1 MTSSNLRFGL
11 NQYNI
16 HTMFKL
22 SKNFL
27 MLCLVMLQF
36 FAPFIHAHA
45 YGLDDSKEHGIH
57 IHSSEVSA
65 PVNDPAVDNTQI
77 SDQPIVGAIVTV
89 ASGIKVS
96 KADDIADNLA
106 MLAVLFTIISIIFN
120 ESSPLRPSFFQAPK
134 YRHTPYS
141 LQSPR
146 APPY

>member
-1 MTSSNLRFGL
+1 MTNSNLRFGF

-16 HTMFKL
+16 HTMLKL

-45 YGLDDSKEHGIH
+45 YGLDDSKEHGFH
-57 IHSSEVSA
+57 IHSNEVSTPSNNQGIA
-65 PVNDPAVDNTQI
+65 NTQI
-77 SDQPIVGAIVTV
+77 SDQPTVGAIITV

-96 KADDIADNLA
+96 KADDIADNIA
-106 MLAVLFTIISIIFN
+106 MLAVLFTIVLIVFSK
-120 ESSPLRPSFFQAPK
+120 SSPLRPSFFQVPK

>member
-1 MTSSNLRFGL
+1 ML
-11 NQYNI
+11 
-16 HTMFKL
+16 KL

-45 YGLDDSKEHGIH
+45 YGLDDSKEHGFH

-65 PVNDPAVDNTQI
+65 PSNNPVIANTQL
-77 SDQPIVGAIVTV
+77 SDQPSIGAIVTV
-89 ASGIKVS
+89 ANGIKIS

-106 MLAVLFTIISIIFN
+106 MLAVLFTIILIVFN
-120 ESSPLRPSFFQAPK
+120 KSSPLKPSFLQAPK

>member
-1 MTSSNLRFGL
+1 
-11 NQYNI
+11 
-16 HTMFKL
+16 MFKL

-57 IHSSEVSA
+57 IHSSEVSVQ
-65 PVNDPAVDNTQI
+65 VNDPAVDNTQI
-77 SDQPIVGAIVTV
+77 SDQPTVGAIVTV
-89 ASGIKVS
+89 ASGIKIS

-106 MLAVLFTIISIIFN
+106 MLAVLFTIISIVFSKSN
-120 ESSPLRPSFFQAPK
+120 PLSPSFFQAHK

>member
-1 MTSSNLRFGL
+1 MISSNLRFEL

-36 FAPFIHAHA
+36 LAPFIHAHA
-45 YGLDDSKEHGIH
+45 YGLDDSKEHGFH
-57 IHSSEVSA
+57 IHSSEINASSNNQDIA
-65 PVNDPAVDNTQI
+65 NTQI
-77 SDQPIVGAIVTV
+77 SDQPTAGTIITV

-96 KADDIADNLA
+96 KADDIADSIA
-106 MLAVLFTIISIIFN
+106 MLAVLFTIVLIVFSK
-120 ESSPLRPSFFQAPK
+120 SSPLRPRFLQVLK